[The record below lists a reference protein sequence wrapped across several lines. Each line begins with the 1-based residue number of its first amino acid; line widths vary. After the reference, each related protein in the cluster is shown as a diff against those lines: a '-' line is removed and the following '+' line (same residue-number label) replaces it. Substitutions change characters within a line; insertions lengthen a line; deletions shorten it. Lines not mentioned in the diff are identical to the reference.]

1 MIEQYS
7 SSMVTSIL
15 DLCAVE
21 AADRPEGSKLLQA
34 PVTESVRNVLAALDA
49 RWGWFPAEGMHRPA
63 GIDELSWQ
71 TGLLRFAATT
81 AERLESSG
89 ISPAIIEATLG
100 DVGNQFALHRR
111 MHGTFGMATDWWSTL
126 HLSGSLFRIGR
137 LQFHLHRNH
146 DAGPWVLGLHIPQDG
161 PLDAVSVDQSCADAA
176 AFFARHFGDRV
187 IDHAYCDS
195 WLLDPYLSA
204 HRPESN
210 IAAFAARF
218 GEVQL
223 RDEPGDA
230 LYFTFR
236 AQPNVDISTLP
247 RKTSLQSLVLERI
260 KTGGVWQCG
269 KGTAPWPMAIG

>member
-7 SSMVTSIL
+7 SSMVTSIM
-15 DLCAVE
+15 DLCAME
-21 AADRPEGSKLLQA
+21 AADRPECSKLLQA
-34 PVTESVRNVLAALDA
+34 PVTEQVRNVLAALDA
-49 RWGWFPAEGMHRPA
+49 RWGSFPAEGIHTLA
-63 GIDELSWQ
+63 GIDERSWH

-89 ISPAIIEATLG
+89 ISPAIIEATLA
-100 DVGNQFALHRR
+100 DVGNQFALHRS

-137 LQFHLHRNH
+137 LQFHLHRGR
-146 DAGPWVLGLHIPQDG
+146 DGGPWVLGLHIPQDG
-161 PLDAVSVDQSCADAA
+161 PLDAASVDQSCADAA
-176 AFFARHFGDRV
+176 AFLARHFGDRV

-204 HRPESN
+204 HLPESN

-218 GEVQL
+218 GEVRL

-236 AQPNVDISTLP
+236 APPDVDISTLP
-247 RKTSLQSLVLERI
+247 RDSSLQSLVLKRI
-260 KTGGVWQCG
+260 EAGGVWQCG
-269 KGTAPWPMAIG
+269 KGIAPWPMAVG